1 MKQVVFDA
9 AELVKQYRGERGIV
23 EGEAC
28 PKCSKLGVLN
38 PVYYYRDIRR
48 KKGRCFSCYHI
59 EGNKPTSQ
67 QREFM
72 ELPNGDRVYE
82 GKRCS
87 SCQKYLRIF
96 DAETG
101 ERLGLSGKAKVN
113 ACYHC
118 ARMKQS
124 TLEPAAAHRDFLDD
138 VKRAVWKFT
147 IRSVEAS
154 GVVEVAA
161 RDGYERAQ
169 IKQLLATSMM
179 MNRHAEL
186 ADKPERYEVDHY
198 YPAAGEGDNR
208 GMTNIANLRIIRSDE
223 NRSKRDDI
231 PTSYAPD
238 QVLNIADLSRIISY
252 RQASEALKR
261 WYAEGDKASD
271 YTPERQAVYTRKQE
285 ALKADI
291 EAIETRLGED
301 FCRSV
306 YAAVDAEENS
316 LFDVL
321 RVAQN
326 KLRRYKAGGNQ
337 KLVEAYKKRLAI
349 HGNRGFVKVE
359 PPDLAAMAYIGK
371 GAVLWAVEAT
381 VSNVVDGIT
390 LLMERGMTAEEQ
402 RLTDAIAYDCVG
414 WAVNAMDSKND
425 VMPFVSPLLA
435 VFGEKIF
442 AVRQKYGKYCLT
454 VYDNTRKG
462 QLRKM
467 LDADGSI
474 SFSGREDPDQ
484 TNPIGNELLSAADSD
499 VLERM
504 ALFDNETLSIQRQ
517 KQAAAD
523 ARAEAIRLLREQAG
537 RLLVASGE
545 AMRHIEN
552 EWLKLVALA
561 EQRLCDPDADSEDNA
576 AVMGFFSKQWRHEFD
591 TEKSRQQQ
599 FMTLCREF
607 VHVPFSEPAEAKE
620 AYQKLVA
627 QQPAITSLPEPFK
640 PEPIPDEQERERLRL
655 IAERMEREDAEKK
668 SKRDADKRQR
678 ADKAAFM
685 RSPAGQEWLR
695 NQKKGHRKL
704 TPHGVSRDN
713 RKH

>member
-1 MKQVVFDA
+1 MKQVLFDA

-28 PKCSKLGVLN
+28 PKCSKLGVVN
-38 PVYYYRDIRR
+38 PVYYYRDISK

-59 EGNKPTSQ
+59 EGNKPTSK

-101 ERLGLSGKAKVN
+101 SRLGLSGKAKIN

-154 GVVEVAA
+154 GVVEVVA

-169 IKQLLATSMM
+169 IKQLLATAMM

-186 ADKPERYEVDHY
+186 ADKPERYDVDHY

-208 GMTNIANLRIIRSDE
+208 GMTNIANLRIIRRDE
-223 NRSKRDDI
+223 NRSKQDDI

-252 RQASEALKR
+252 QEASEALKR
-261 WYAEGDKASD
+261 WYSEGEKASD
-271 YTPERQAVYTRKQE
+271 YTPERQAVYAKKQE

-301 FCRSV
+301 FCRAV

-321 RVAQN
+321 AVVQN
-326 KLRRYKAGGNQ
+326 KLRRYKTGGNQ

-390 LLMERGMTAEEQ
+390 LLMERGITAEEQ
-402 RLTDAIAYDCVG
+402 RIADAIAYSCVG
-414 WAVNAMDSKND
+414 WAINAMDSKND

-442 AVRQKYGKYCLT
+442 AVRQKYGKHCLT
-454 VYDNTRKG
+454 VYANDRRSQT
-462 QLRKM
+462 RKM
-467 LDADGSI
+467 LDNELFTPFDG
-474 SFSGREDPDQ
+474 DPVGQ
-484 TNPIGNELLSAADSD
+484 ELLSAADSD

-545 AMRHIEN
+545 ALRHIES
-552 EWLKLVALA
+552 EWLKLVELA

-576 AVMGFFSKQWRHEFD
+576 AVMGFFSKQWRPDFD
-591 TEKSRQQQ
+591 AEKSRQQQ

-620 AYQKLVA
+620 AYKKLVA
-627 QQPAITSLPEPFK
+627 QQPAIASLPEPFK
-640 PEPIPDEQERERLRL
+640 PEPIPNEQERERLRL

-668 SKRDADKRQR
+668 SKRDADKGQR

-685 RSPAGQEWLR
+685 RSPAGQAWLA
-695 NQKKGHRKL
+695 NQKRQQRTGNRKL

-713 RKH
+713 RH

>member
-9 AELVKQYRGERGIV
+9 AELVKQYKGDRGIV

-38 PVYYYRDIRR
+38 PIYYYNDISK
-48 KKGRCFSCYHI
+48 KKGRCYSCAHI
-59 EGNKPTSQ
+59 EGNKTTSQ
-67 QREFM
+67 QREFI

-82 GKRCS
+82 GKHCS
-87 SCQKYLRIF
+87 DCKTNLRTY
-96 DAETG
+96 DEATG
-101 ERLGLSGKAKVN
+101 ERLGLRGKAKISK
-113 ACYHC
+113 CYHC
-118 ARMKQS
+118 ARLKQN
-124 TLEPAAAHRDFLDD
+124 TLDAAAAHRDFLDD
-138 VKRAVWKFT
+138 VRKGVWHFNV
-147 IRSVEAS
+147 RSVERA
-154 GVVEVAA
+154 GAVEVVA
-161 RDGYERAQ
+161 RDGYERSQ
-169 IKQLLATSMM
+169 IKQIFATAMM

-186 ADKPERYEVDHY
+186 ADRPERYDVDHY
-198 YPAAGEGDNR
+198 VPVSGVGDLR
-208 GMTNIANLRIIRSDE
+208 GMTNIANLRIIKASD
-223 NRSKRDDI
+223 NRSKQNDI
-231 PTSYAPD
+231 PTSYAPE
-238 QVLNIADLSRIISY
+238 QVLNITDFQRIIGY

-261 WYAEGDKASD
+261 WFAEGEKASD
-271 YTPERQAVYTRKQE
+271 YTPERQAAYTKKQA

-306 YAAVDAEENS
+306 YAAVDEEENS

-321 RVAQN
+321 QVVQN
-326 KLRRYKAGGNQ
+326 KLRRYKTGGNQ
-337 KLVEAYKKRLAI
+337 KLVETYRKRLEL

-359 PPDLAAMAYIGK
+359 PPDLAAMAYINK
-371 GAVLWAVEAT
+371 GAVLWVVEAT

-390 LLMERGMTAEEQ
+390 LLMEKGMSQDEQ
-402 RLTDAIAYDCVG
+402 RITDAIAYDCVG
-414 WAVNAMDSKND
+414 WATNALESKAD

-442 AVRQKYGKYCLT
+442 AVREKHGNYCLT

-462 QLRKM
+462 QIRKM
-467 LDADGSI
+467 IDTDGSI
-474 SFSGREDPDQ
+474 PFGTDDPDQ
-484 TNPIGNELLSAADSD
+484 TNPIGEELLSAADSD
-499 VLERM
+499 VLDRM
-504 ALFDNETLSIQRQ
+504 ALFNNETLAIQRQ

-545 AMRHIEN
+545 ALRHIES
-552 EWLKLVALA
+552 EWLKLVELA
-561 EQRLCDPDADSEDNA
+561 EQRLCDPEADSDDNK
-576 AVMGFFSKQWRHEFD
+576 AVMGFFAKQWRHEFD
-591 TEKSRQQQ
+591 TEKNKQQQ

-607 VHVPFSEPAEAKE
+607 VHVPFSEPDEAKN

-627 QQPAITSLPEPFK
+627 QQPITRLPEPFR
-640 PEPIPDEQERERLRL
+640 PEPIPDEQERKRLRL